1 MDSTSISL
9 CKDNNIPL
17 VVFAMKDPKNIIRAT
32 NGEEIGTKVD
42 NIE

>member
-17 VVFAMKDPKNIIRAT
+17 VVFAMNDPRNIVRAT
-32 NGEEIGTKVD
+32 NGEIIGTKVD
-42 NIE
+42 NLG